1 MTPEQQNALESVAGR
16 ALTPDDIAAIDPL
29 LPNRNDVQIAAVL
42 SASQRDVRR
51 SIRVEELFQTLY
63 EIGDYAT
70 IKSAEI
76 AGNPLAVF
84 VFAVLKDAKTLG
96 PGLVN
101 LDDPKTISLCDQLQE
116 ANLLSQDGRDA
127 LESLS
132 IVRPQPIH
140 YNKVSDAL
148 NVAEGRLTLG
158 D

>member
-1 MTPEQQNALESVAGR
+1 MTPEQQNALESVVGR
-16 ALTPDDIAAIDPL
+16 ALTLDDIAAIEPFL
-29 LPNRNDVQIAAVL
+29 LDRNDVQITAIL
-42 SASQRDVRR
+42 SAGQPDIRR

-63 EIGDYAT
+63 EIGDYVT
-70 IKSAEI
+70 LKSAEI

-96 PGLVN
+96 PGVVN
-101 LDDPKTISLCDQLQE
+101 LDDTQTISLCDQLQE
-116 ANLLSQDGRDA
+116 ANLISQDGRDA

-132 IVRPQPIH
+132 MVRPQPIH

>member
-1 MTPEQQNALESVAGR
+1 MTPEQQNALEFVAGR
-16 ALTPDDIAAIDPL
+16 PLTLDDIAAIEPFL
-29 LPNRNDVQIAAVL
+29 LDRNDVQIAAIL
-42 SASQRDVRR
+42 SAGQPDIRR

-63 EIGDYAT
+63 EIGDYVT
-70 IKSAEI
+70 LKSAEI

-96 PGLVN
+96 PGVVN
-101 LDDPKTISLCDQLQE
+101 LDDTQTISLCDQLQE
-116 ANLLSQDGRDA
+116 ANLISQDGRDA

-132 IVRPQPIH
+132 MVRPQPIH

>member
-1 MTPEQQNALESVAGR
+1 MTPEQQNALESVVGR
-16 ALTPDDIAAIDPL
+16 ALTLDDIAAIEPL
-29 LPNRNDVQIAAVL
+29 LLNRNDVQIAAIL
-42 SASQRDVRR
+42 SAGQPDIRR

-63 EIGDYAT
+63 EIGDYVT
-70 IKSAEI
+70 LKSAEI
-76 AGNPLAVF
+76 AGNPLAVY

-96 PGLVN
+96 PGVVN
-101 LDDPKTISLCDQLQE
+101 LDDTQTISLCDQLQE
-116 ANLLSQDGRDA
+116 ANLISQDGRDA

-132 IVRPQPIH
+132 MVRPQPIH

>member
-16 ALTPDDIAAIDPL
+16 SLTLDDTATIEPL
-29 LPNRNDVQIAAVL
+29 LLNRNDVQIAAIL
-42 SASQRDVRR
+42 SAGQPDIRR
-51 SIRVEELFQTLY
+51 SIRVEELFQVLY

-76 AGNPLAVF
+76 AGNPLVVF

-101 LDDPKTISLCDQLQE
+101 LDDPQTISLCDQLQA

-132 IVRPQPIH
+132 MVRPQPIH

-148 NVAEGRLTLG
+148 NIAEGRLILG

>member
-1 MTPEQQNALESVAGR
+1 MTPEQQNALESVVGR
-16 ALTPDDIAAIDPL
+16 ALTLDDIAAIEPL
-29 LPNRNDVQIAAVL
+29 LLNRNDVQIAAIL
-42 SASQRDVRR
+42 SAGQPDIRR

-63 EIGDYAT
+63 EIGDYVT
-70 IKSAEI
+70 LKSAEI

-96 PGLVN
+96 PGVVN
-101 LDDPKTISLCDQLQE
+101 LDDTQTISLCDQLQE
-116 ANLLSQDGRDA
+116 ANLISQDGRDA

-132 IVRPQPIH
+132 MVRPQPIH

>member
-1 MTPEQQNALESVAGR
+1 MTPEQKNALESVAGR
-16 ALTPDDIAAIDPL
+16 TLTLDDITAIKPFL
-29 LPNRNDVQIAAVL
+29 LDRNDVQIAAIL
-42 SASQRDVRR
+42 SAGQPDIRR

-63 EIGDYAT
+63 EIGDYVT

-76 AGNPLAVF
+76 AGNPLAAF

-96 PGLVN
+96 PGVVN
-101 LDDPKTISLCDQLQE
+101 LDDTQTISLCDQLQE

-132 IVRPQPIH
+132 MVRPQPIH

-148 NVAEGRLTLG
+148 NVAEGHLTLG